1 MLTKERIDELV
12 DMEKGRI
19 DISLYTDEEIFE
31 AELQRIFYTTWVFV
45 GHESEIKEA
54 GDYKTS
60 YVGRIPVIVSR
71 DENMEVHVLI
81 NRCAHRGPT
90 VCQQEYGNANFF
102 RCEYHGWVYGNDG
115 SLAGVSLRRGFGPG
129 EIDDIQGGLDKAE
142 VGTYRG
148 LIFARLTPG
157 GPTVVEHLG
166 LAKQYL
172 DDWIDRSPLG
182 EVEVTN
188 GIWKHTYVG
197 NWKLQL
203 EGSNEGYH
211 PDYLHKIARLVAEHV
226 QLQGGVSNR
235 PYQRGGGFGT
245 SDAAGIDLGNGHS
258 VMGSGGAAFNKNW
271 KESYP
276 KKYVDDMIA
285 AHGEERAGQILGI
298 GWRLQLFPNAA
309 FANNQIRIIRP
320 ISIDKT
326 EILQYHVVLPGTSDQ
341 QKTQG
346 VKGHQGFYGPA
357 GYGSSDDIEMFGRMF
372 EGYRSSD
379 LKSLNQWALFSRG
392 RQLET
397 KGPNGERF
405 GHTSTEVEQR
415 AIYYAW
421 SALMKGESHVINTEP
436 VSGTATQQ
444 AALAAAN
451 RLGGGANQ
459 G

>member
-45 GHESEIKEA
+45 AHESEIKEA

-60 YVGRIPVIVSR
+60 YIGRIPVIVSR
-71 DENMEVHVLI
+71 DENNEIHVLI

-142 VGTYRG
+142 VGMYRG

-157 GPTVVEHLG
+157 GPSVVEHLG

-172 DDWIDRSPLG
+172 DDWLDRSPLG
-182 EVEVTN
+182 QVEVTN

-211 PDYLHKIARLVAEHV
+211 PDYLHKISRLVAEHV
-226 QLQGGVSNR
+226 QLQGGKSPR

-245 SDAAGIDLGNGHS
+245 SDSAGIDLGNGHS
-258 VMGSGGAAFNKNW
+258 IMGSGGAAFNKNW
-271 KESYP
+271 KESYAP
-276 KKYVDDMIA
+276 QYVADMIA
-285 AHGEERAGQILGI
+285 AHGEERAAQILGI

-326 EILQYHVVLPGTSDQ
+326 EILQYHVVLPGTSDAM
-341 QKTQG
+341 KTAG
-346 VKGHQGFYGPA
+346 VKGHQSFYGPA

-397 KGPNGERF
+397 RGPNGERF

-421 SALMKGESHVINTEP
+421 AALMKGESHVINTGP

-444 AALAAAN
+444 AALSVAN